1 MLSSL
6 SLYEKE
12 KYLLLKKFLLKKKK
26 KKIWIEDNQDITKI
40 FISSFSK
47 IFIPIF

>member
-12 KYLLLKKFLLKKKK
+12 KYLLLKKFLLKKK